1 MVAPAA
7 LLAAALSVPFVPQAK
22 DTCAAASLAMVMR
35 YWRQPVSHAEIVA
48 ALMAGDGG
56 GDGDLQAQA
65 PGILGSRL
73 AEYARSRGFTA
84 IAYEGDLPQLREHVS
99 KGRPLIVAWQV
110 GRERYHDVV
119 VVGFEDARG
128 EVLVNDP
135 AEGPGRRIPEKDF
148 EKRWAGAGH
157 WTLLVVPGS

>member
-7 LLAAALSVPFVPQAK
+7 LLAAALSVPFVPQEK
-22 DTCAAASLAMVMR
+22 DTCAAASLAMVVR
-35 YWRQPVSHAEIVA
+35 YWRQPVSQAEIVA
-48 ALMAGDGG
+48 ALMAGGEGDG
-56 GDGDLQAQA
+56 GDLQAQP

-99 KGRPLIVAWQV
+99 KGRPLIVAWRV
-110 GRERYHDVV
+110 GRDRYHDVV
-119 VVGFEDARG
+119 VVGFEEARG

-135 AEGPGRRIPEKDF
+135 AEGAGRRVPEKDF

-157 WTLLVVPGS
+157 WTLLVVPKQ